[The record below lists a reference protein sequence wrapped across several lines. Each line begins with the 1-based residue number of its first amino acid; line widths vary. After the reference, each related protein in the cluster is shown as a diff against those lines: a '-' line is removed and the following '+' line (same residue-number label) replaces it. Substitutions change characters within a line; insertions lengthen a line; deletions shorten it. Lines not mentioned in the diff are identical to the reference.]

1 MLLWLPT
8 TPFNCENNGVSMAL
22 ERNRRISDTE
32 ALDQQREID
41 NLIKQA
47 NDPEKRITLMVL
59 QQMSKSLYA
68 INTITQGLEDKL
80 IGVSE
85 KLEDHTKMEEALM
98 NKGKGAWWVIGAV
111 LAAAQVIGV
120 FIFMEVKGDIHK
132 LNDEMVDD
140 SAKHIRIDDRLDTVE
155 KKVFH

>member
-1 MLLWLPT
+1 
-8 TPFNCENNGVSMAL
+8 MAL